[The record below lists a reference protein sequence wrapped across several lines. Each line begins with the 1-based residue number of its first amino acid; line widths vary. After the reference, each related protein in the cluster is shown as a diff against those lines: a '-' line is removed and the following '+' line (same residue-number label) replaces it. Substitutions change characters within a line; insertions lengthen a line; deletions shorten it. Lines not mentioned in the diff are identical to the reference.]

1 MIQDNILDDKE
12 VYEVNRIDD
21 GAFIGFYAT
30 MKEANILK
38 AEYEAAWDE
47 PCEVHPT
54 YVLGPQSLNER
65 HANRIV

>member
-1 MIQDNILDDKE
+1 MPEDHILDDKE
-12 VYEVNRIDD
+12 VYDVRRIEDY
-21 GAFIGFYAT
+21 ALIGFEAT
-30 MKEANILK
+30 MKEANKLK
-38 AEYEAAWDE
+38 ADYEAAWDE